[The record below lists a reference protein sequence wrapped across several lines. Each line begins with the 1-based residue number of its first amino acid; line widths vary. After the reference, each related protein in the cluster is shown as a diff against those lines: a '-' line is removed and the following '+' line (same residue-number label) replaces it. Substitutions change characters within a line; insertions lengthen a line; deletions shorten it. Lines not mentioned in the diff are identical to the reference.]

1 MSATSKNSA
10 KSIPQ
15 VRYSGPRRLYVVTP
29 VALFALAGV
38 GLLGARARVPDSEIA
53 PGVQVGSLKLGG
65 KSLEE
70 ARALLQQ
77 WSDSR
82 QAVELQLHFADDAHV
97 AKTWTISAHKLKL
110 GFDIPAT
117 LNDVSKAG
125 REGMLAQM
133 SHVLTGSK
141 VIQVPARVA
150 IDDNQVRAYVR
161 QIAFKVNRK
170 PRNAR
175 LKLDGTQIADY
186 IHDKPGLGVDVDA
199 SANAITQAWT
209 HFNGATVDREQE
221 TGNREQGATEG
232 QGESGKAKAEDNAK
246 ESTDTPPAVDPNAH
260 QKPGGASG
268 TVSTSRAP
276 NRESQTTRPEPA
288 ASHQTPTPD
297 ATVENAAGPIPVELT
312 AKETPASVTY
322 EDIKQINGVLG
333 KMQTDIGG
341 TENRHSNVALA
352 ASRINGTLLR
362 PGEIFSY
369 NKTVGPRSLEC
380 GFKTAPEIVRGVLKP
395 GVGGGVCQ
403 VSTTLFNAV
412 LLSNLKIVDRS
423 HHAFPVHY
431 VPAGRDATVVD
442 GDIDFKFMNS
452 TDAPV
457 YIYSKGRNG
466 SLNFRIYGK
475 KTPGREVSL
484 VLGKR
489 SESGFGT
496 ETEHDSGLPSG
507 HTEVKVPGHPRIDV
521 LWYRVVKENGQ
532 EVKRDPIST
541 HYRAIPSVVIVGTG
555 APKTKKATP
564 ANAAKTGAKPPV
576 SPAASTPAADDGA
589 GAAPNQ

>member
-1 MSATSKNSA
+1 MSATPKNASKSA
-10 KSIPQ
+10 PQ
-15 VRYSGPRRLYVVTP
+15 VRYSGPRRLYVITP
-29 VALFALAGV
+29 VALFALGGV
-38 GLLGARARVPDSEIA
+38 GLLGARARVPDNEIA

-65 KSLEE
+65 KTLEE
-70 ARALLQQ
+70 ARSLLQQ
-77 WSDSR
+77 WSDAR
-82 QAVELQLHFADDAHV
+82 QAVELQMHFADDAHV

-141 VIQVPARVA
+141 VIQVPAHVA
-150 IDDNQVRAYVR
+150 VDDAQLRAYVR

-175 LKLDGTQIADY
+175 LKLAGTQITDY
-186 IHDKPGLGVDVDA
+186 IHDRPGLGVDVDA
-199 SANAITQAWT
+199 SSNAITQAWT
-209 HFNGATVDREQE
+209 RFNGATADVSNSGAVGENGNRGEE
-221 TGNREQGATEG
+221 GTGNRVQGTGSAG
-232 QGESGKAKAEDNAK
+232 
-246 ESTDTPPAVDPNAH
+246 TPAAVDPNAH
-260 QKPGGASG
+260 QKPGSG
-268 TVSTSRAP
+268 SGSATAP
-276 NRESQTTRPEPA
+276 TRETAPAQSEPA
-288 ASHQTPTPD
+288 THQTPTPD
-297 ATVENAAGPIPVELT
+297 ASVENTTGPIPVELA

-333 KMQTDIGG
+333 RMQTDIGG

-362 PGEIFSY
+362 PGEVFSY
-369 NKTVGPRSLEC
+369 NKIVGPRSLEA
-380 GFKTAPEIVRGVLKP
+380 GFKTAPEIVKGVLKP

-442 GDIDFKFMNS
+442 GDLDFKFMNS

-457 YIYSKGRNG
+457 YIYGNGRNG
-466 SLNFRIYGK
+466 SLNFRVYGK

-489 SESGFGT
+489 SEGGFGT
-496 ETEHDSGLPSG
+496 ETEHDSSLPAG
-507 HTEVKVPGHPRIDV
+507 HTEVKAPGHPRIDV

-532 EVKRDPIST
+532 EVKREPIST

-555 APKTKKATP
+555 APKIKP
-564 ANAAKTGAKPPV
+564 AVPAPGTAKPVIKPPI
-576 SPAASTPAADDGA
+576 SPAAADDGA
-589 GAAPNQ
+589 AQ